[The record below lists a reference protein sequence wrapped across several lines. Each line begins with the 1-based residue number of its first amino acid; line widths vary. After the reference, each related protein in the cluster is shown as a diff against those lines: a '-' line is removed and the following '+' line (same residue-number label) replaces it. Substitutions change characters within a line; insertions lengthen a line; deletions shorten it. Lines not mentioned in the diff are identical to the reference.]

1 MSVETPSSDFDL
13 PMTGS
18 AGRRLGD
25 RTLLGVSL
33 LGVAGLSLLMLLLI
47 YKVVDQARPAISEFG
62 LSFLTGTT
70 WNAVTNEFGA
80 LDLIWGTLATSLF
93 ALVIAVPV
101 AIAIALFL
109 TELAPRVLRTPIGMM
124 VELLAAIPSVV
135 LGLWGIVVMGPFLQ
149 AHVEPWMIDHLG
161 FIPFF
166 DGYPSGVGLLPACL
180 ILAVMIVPIVA
191 SISRELLLSVPSD
204 LKGGALALGATR
216 WEMVRRVMLPQVTGG
231 LVAGVM
237 LGFARAA
244 GEAIAVSQV
253 IGGSLVRPQNI
264 YAPADT
270 MAARLAAQYAGTATD
285 LQKASLAYLAVILL
299 VLSLMTNLV
308 AQMIVRR
315 SQRRLGAR

>member
-1 MSVETPSSDFDL
+1 
-13 PMTGS
+13 MTGN

-47 YKVVDQARPAISEFG
+47 YKVVDDARPAISEFG

-149 AHVEPWMIDHLG
+149 THVEPWMIDHLG

-180 ILAVMIVPIVA
+180 ILAVMVVPIVA

-270 MAARLAAQYAGTATD
+270 MAARLAAQYAGTATN

-299 VLSLMTNLV
+299 VLSLITNLV
-308 AQMIVRR
+308 AQVIVRR

>member
-13 PMTGS
+13 PMTGN

-109 TELAPRVLRTPIGMM
+109 TELAPRVL
-124 VELLAAIPSVV
+124 E
-135 LGLWGIVVMGPFLQ
+135 
-149 AHVEPWMIDHLG
+149 H
-161 FIPFF
+161 
-166 DGYPSGVGLLPACL
+166 
-180 ILAVMIVPIVA
+180 
-191 SISRELLLSVPSD
+191 
-204 LKGGALALGATR
+204 
-216 WEMVRRVMLPQVTGG
+216 
-231 LVAGVM
+231 
-237 LGFARAA
+237 
-244 GEAIAVSQV
+244 
-253 IGGSLVRPQNI
+253 
-264 YAPADT
+264 
-270 MAARLAAQYAGTATD
+270 
-285 LQKASLAYLAVILL
+285 
-299 VLSLMTNLV
+299 
-308 AQMIVRR
+308 R
-315 SQRRLGAR
+315 SA

>member
-1 MSVETPSSDFDL
+1 
-13 PMTGS
+13 
-18 AGRRLGD
+18 
-25 RTLLGVSL
+25 
-33 LGVAGLSLLMLLLI
+33 
-47 YKVVDQARPAISEFG
+47 
-62 LSFLTGTT
+62 
-70 WNAVTNEFGA
+70 
-80 LDLIWGTLATSLF
+80 
-93 ALVIAVPV
+93 
-101 AIAIALFL
+101 
-109 TELAPRVLRTPIGMM
+109 
-124 VELLAAIPSVV
+124 
-135 LGLWGIVVMGPFLQ
+135 
-149 AHVEPWMIDHLG
+149 
-161 FIPFF
+161 
-166 DGYPSGVGLLPACL
+166 
-180 ILAVMIVPIVA
+180 MIVPIVA